1 MFILKSVPLLMVAAL
16 AFLPGIAGAAS
27 VDIQSGNS
35 RVVIDREG
43 QVDIH
48 NERVGRNV
56 YSDYDDDDYD
66 DDLDRVIPLPTPYS
80 NRLYRRGYYR
90 DRYYGGNRSYL
101 GKCRGHSHSHNTYGS
116 STYSSTTVCH

>member
-1 MFILKSVPLLMVAAL
+1 MLILKSVPLLMVATL

-35 RVVIDREG
+35 RVVIDRDG
-43 QVDIH
+43 QVDIR

-56 YSDYDDDDYD
+56 YSDDDDDD
-66 DDLDRVIPLPTPYS
+66 DDDDDRVIPLPHTYR
-80 NRLYRRGYYR
+80 NKLYRRGYSR
-90 DRYYGGNRSYL
+90 DRYYGGNRSYR
-101 GKCRGHSHSHNTYGS
+101 GKCRGHSHSYNRYGS

>member
-1 MFILKSVPLLMVAAL
+1 MLILKSVPLLMVAAL

-35 RVVIDREG
+35 RVVIDRDG
-43 QVDIH
+43 QVDTRD
-48 NERVGRNV
+48 ERVGRNV
-56 YSDYDDDDYD
+56 YSDYDDD

-90 DRYYGGNRSYL
+90 DRYYGGNRSYR
-101 GKCRGHSHSHNTYGS
+101 GKCRGHSYSYSRSGS

>member
-1 MFILKSVPLLMVAAL
+1 MLVLKSVPLFMVVAL

-27 VDIQSGNS
+27 VDVQSGNA
-35 RVVIDREG
+35 RVVIGREG
-43 QVDIH
+43 QVYIR
-48 NERVGRNV
+48 NQRVGRDV
-56 YSDYDDDDYD
+56 YSDSDYDD

-90 DRYYGGNRSYL
+90 DRYYGGSRYYR
-101 GKCRGHSHSHNTYGS
+101 GKCKGHTYSYSRSGS

>member
-1 MFILKSVPLLMVAAL
+1 MLVLKSVPLFMVVAL
-16 AFLPGIAGAAS
+16 AFFPGIAGAAS
-27 VDIQSGNS
+27 VDVQSGNA

-43 QVDIH
+43 QVYIR
-48 NERVGRNV
+48 NQRVGRDV
-56 YSDYDDDDYD
+56 YSDSDYND

-90 DRYYGGNRSYL
+90 DRYYDGSRYSR
-101 GKCRGHSHSHNTYGS
+101 GKCRGHSYSYSRSGS

>member
-1 MFILKSVPLLMVAAL
+1 MLILKSVPLFMVATL

-27 VDIQSGNS
+27 VDIESGNS

-43 QVDIH
+43 QVDIR

-56 YSDYDDDDYD
+56 YSDDDDD
-66 DDLDRVIPLPTPYS
+66 DDLDRVIPLPHTYR
-80 NRLYRRGYYR
+80 NKLYRRGYSR
-90 DRYYGGNRSYL
+90 DRYYGGNRSYR
-101 GKCRGHSHSHNTYGS
+101 GKCRGHSRSYNRYGS

>member
-1 MFILKSVPLLMVAAL
+1 MLILKSVPLLMVATL

-35 RVVIDREG
+35 RVVIDRDGE
-43 QVDIH
+43 VDIR

-56 YSDYDDDDYD
+56 YSDDDDDFD
-66 DDLDRVIPLPTPYS
+66 DDLDRVIPLFPTY
-80 NRLYRRGYYR
+80 NKLYRRSYSR
-90 DRYYGGNRSYL
+90 DRYYGGNHSYL

-116 STYSSTTVCH
+116 STYSSTTICH

>member
-1 MFILKSVPLLMVAAL
+1 MLILKSVPLLMVAAL

-35 RVVIDREG
+35 RVVIDRDG
-43 QVDIH
+43 QVDIRD
-48 NERVGRNV
+48 ERVGRNV
-56 YSDYDDDDYD
+56 YSDYDDDD
-66 DDLDRVIPLPTPYS
+66 LDRVISLPRTYR
-80 NRLYRRGYYR
+80 NKLYRRGYTR
-90 DRYYGGNRSYL
+90 DRYYGGNRSYR